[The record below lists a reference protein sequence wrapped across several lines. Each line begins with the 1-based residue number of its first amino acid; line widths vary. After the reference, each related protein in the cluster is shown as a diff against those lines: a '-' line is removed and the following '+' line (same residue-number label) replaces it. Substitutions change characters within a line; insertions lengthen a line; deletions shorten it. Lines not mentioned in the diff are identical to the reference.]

1 MGPVPADNS
10 DSGQASVIDEILL
23 VALTVLLCAILAA
36 LCMGFFSPSGENPFI
51 PPPEIL
57 KIISVDHNNENGERT
72 FASSVTLQNIGTKA
86 LQNSDYR
93 AEIYINDKKQ
103 RVIIDTLQ
111 AHEFI
116 DTHHYGIGTLS
127 GSGPTGYTWG
137 PGDHGVFNLKDKM
150 IHPGDLLRIDII
162 YKEDDSVYSRSEML
176 VP

>member
-36 LCMGFFSPSGENPFI
+36 LCMGFFPSSGRNLLTV
-51 PPPEIL
+51 PPEIL

-72 FASSVTLQNIGTKA
+72 FASKVTLQNIGTKA

-103 RVIIDTLQ
+103 KIVIDTLK
-111 AHEFI
+111 ADDFI
-116 DTHHYGIGTLS
+116 PTKHYGVSKIYGIGPL
-127 GSGPTGYTWG
+127 GYTWE
-137 PGDHGVFNLKDKM
+137 PGKKGVFDLKDKM